1 MQFKEGDPVI
11 LTNLKYAGRDS
22 HDIADVV
29 IFPSGAKLAL
39 FESYFGLSNLV
50 SSSALDEIERLEKE
64 NELLQKELQK
74 HLTYQDHRHG
84 RIGTHDPICYEY
96 GPRHYECALREID
109 RLRKVLQ
116 QIADKN
122 PYHNQCPPM
131 NDLQYYAQVIV
142 EMVTIANAALKE
154 SE

>member
-1 MQFKEGDPVI
+1 MIDKEAETTI
-11 LTNLKYAGRDS
+11 N
-22 HDIADVV
+22 
-29 IFPSGAKLAL
+29 AL
-39 FESYFGLSNLV
+39 LSNNKAINDL
-50 SSSALDEIERLEKE
+50 AE
-64 NELLQKELQK
+64 NNK
-74 HLTYQDHRHG
+74 
-84 RIGTHDPICYEY
+84 
-96 GPRHYECALREID
+96 

-122 PYHNQCPPM
+122 PFHNQCPPM

>member
-1 MQFKEGDPVI
+1 MDIVER
-11 LTNLKYAGRDS
+11 LKQEFSGNALK
-22 HDIADVV
+22 DIADQTRVYV
-29 IFPSGAKLAL
+29 KERHEAA
-39 FESYFGLSNLV
+39 
-50 SSSALDEIERLEKE
+50 DEIERLEKE

-122 PYHNQCPPM
+122 PFHNQCPPM
-131 NDLQYYAQVIV
+131 NDLQFFAQVIV

-154 SE
+154 GE